1 MNSIEYFEIFLDNN
15 HNVFMTGDLVKGN
28 LVVKLNDKLKVSSLK
43 TVLKG
48 EGKVHWTDMRSS
60 KNLNGKSVA
69 QIDVF
74 SAEEEYLNTNVMHIP
89 QHAEDDCI
97 LMAGHYSFPFE
108 LQLPQHIP
116 TSFEYIYGQIRYTIS
131 GNLTTDTPTI
141 NKIVKLSISV
151 IRIVD
156 LNLNLALRQ
165 PSNAKNIQAFNYC
178 CFKKEPI
185 EAKLLLFK
193 GAFVPGENLMFNA
206 IITNKSS
213 INITNVI
220 FRLIQTIVLRAKDKT
235 NTFKRVVIETAYPKK
250 IPKQS
255 NEEWKNVLLLI
266 PSICPTSS
274 SQKEI
279 INISYYVSL
288 ELSPEKIHKRFNVTL
303 PVTIG
308 TIPFKDVTKN
318 TLTFEASAL
327 QATSNDGL
335 NDKGEEGVK
344 VMNKNFIPFYLNYKD
359 YSNLS

>member
-255 NEEWKNVLLLI
+255 NEELKKENKYQLLCI
-266 PSICPTSS
+266 T
-274 SQKEI
+274 
-279 INISYYVSL
+279 
-288 ELSPEKIHKRFNVTL
+288 R
-303 PVTIG
+303 
-308 TIPFKDVTKN
+308 
-318 TLTFEASAL
+318 A
-327 QATSNDGL
+327 
-335 NDKGEEGVK
+335 
-344 VMNKNFIPFYLNYKD
+344 
-359 YSNLS
+359 